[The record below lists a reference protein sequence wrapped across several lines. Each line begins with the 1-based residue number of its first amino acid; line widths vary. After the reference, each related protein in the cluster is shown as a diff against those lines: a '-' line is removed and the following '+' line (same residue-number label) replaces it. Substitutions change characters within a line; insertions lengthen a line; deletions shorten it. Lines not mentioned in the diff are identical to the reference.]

1 MSSVIQNL
9 ICVTNRKLCNG
20 DLFVRVEEIVKY
32 KPKAILIREKDL
44 TEEEYEEI
52 AKNILNI
59 CKKADVPCI
68 FHNFIDTALKYK
80 VDSIHM
86 TFANLRIMSAA
97 DKQKFRQIGASCHSE
112 EEARKAQSV
121 GCTYIIAGHIFDTLS
136 KKNLPPRGIDFFK
149 EVISMV
155 TIPVYAIGGI
165 NKGNIADVFKAGAA
179 AACVMSGPMQC
190 ESVDEYFK
198 GW

>member
-121 GCTYIIAGHIFDTLS
+121 GCNYIIAGHIFDTLS

-155 TIPVYAIGGI
+155 KKVVFIILSNNFTT
-165 NKGNIADVFKAGAA
+165 KNICICRVKICYGYTWSSYTFN
-179 AACVMSGPMQC
+179 CSNI
-190 ESVDEYFK
+190 
-198 GW
+198 

>member
-1 MSSVIQNL
+1 MKSVIQNL
-9 ICVTNRKLCNG
+9 ICVTNRKLCKG
-20 DLFVRVEEIVKY
+20 DLFTRVEEIVKY

-52 AKNILNI
+52 AKNILDI
-59 CKKADVPCI
+59 CKKADVSCI

-86 TFANLRIMSAA
+86 TFANLRIMSAE
-97 DKQKFRQIGASCHSE
+97 DKQKFRNIGASCHSD

-136 KKNLPPRGIDFFK
+136 KKNLPPRGMDFFQ
-149 EVISMV
+149 EVIKNV

-165 NKGNIADVFKAGAA
+165 NKNNIAEVLEAGAA
-179 AACVMSGPMQC
+179 GTCVMSGPMQC